1 MDGMTTVSESQA
13 ANSHIAPTGWVIRG
27 KWFVVPF
34 VIVLC
39 LLLALTLSM
48 ALQFQSIMQRLDNA
62 RTDWPAASRELEQ
75 RYAEFDTQFRNGTT
89 MLGDADGKAWETE
102 YSAFLETTQYD
113 RQAKHAAQL
122 ERLLAKSQASPKTDS
137 DKVPSES
144 IVALVAAEQSRRDV
158 EQSWIGRWTI
168 TALRLKLPE
177 TYSAGE

>member
-1 MDGMTTVSESQA
+1 MDGMATVSESQA
-13 ANSHIAPTGWVIRG
+13 TNSRIAPTGWVIRG
-27 KWFVVPF
+27 KRFVVPF

-48 ALQFQSIMQRLDNA
+48 ALQFQSIMHRLDHA
-62 RTDWPAASRELEQ
+62 RTNWPAASRELGQ

-89 MLGDADGKAWETE
+89 MLGDADGKDWEAE

-122 ERLLAKSQASPKTDS
+122 ERLLAKSQASLKTDS
-137 DKVPSES
+137 DTAPSES
-144 IVALVAAEQSRRDV
+144 MAALVAAEQSRRNA

-177 TYSAGE
+177 TYSAVE